1 MPLSVDPNDAAL
13 FRRTSGLKPEHQA
26 PPSRWRRWTRRLAV
40 GFGLAGLLGLA
51 VGIVAVIVVLS
62 RFGQGL
68 PEYRQLMDYEPAE
81 TSRTYAADGQPLGRY
96 AEQDRQF
103 VPIRSIPE
111 QVANAF
117 IAAED
122 RNFWTHS
129 GLDYV
134 GIARAV
140 VQNAGRIA
148 DGRRLIGA
156 STITQQVAKTFLLTR
171 TVSIERKVKEA
182 LLALRMERVLSK
194 ERVLELY
201 LNEIYLG
208 LRSYGVAAAARNYFD
223 KSLDELSLAEMAYLA
238 ALPKG
243 PNNYH
248 PELRREA
255 ALERRAYVLRR
266 MTEEG
271 FVTAEAASSA
281 RAEPLTSVAREGR
294 DALVAAPHF
303 AEEVRRWIDESMGE
317 EVLYQ
322 GGLTVTTTLE
332 PSLQQIATDVL
343 RDGLE
348 AYDRRH
354 GYRGPAW
361 TIDDPEGTD
370 WAGQLSD
377 PGARPVRIPPHL
389 EPAMVLEV
397 DGQGARVGLAGGAVM
412 DMTRADMAWA
422 LEGGEDGNPAELLE
436 PGDVMLVEM
445 LGSAEERQPALRQL
459 PEVEGALVALD
470 PRNGRVLALVGGY
483 GEGEFG
489 FNRATQAKRQPGSA
503 FKPFV
508 YLAAL
513 EDGLTPGSLVLDAPL
528 VIDQGPHLEEWRPQ
542 NYAAGRFYGPRTLRD
557 GLERS
562 RNVMTIRL
570 ANTLGVERVVEVAER
585 FGLGLPQ
592 PFLATALGTT
602 ETTPLALASAYATL
616 LNGGRRIEPA
626 FVERVQDRHGRTIHR
641 RDMRRCPACGFES
654 ELPPDLPLLGIPVA
668 DPVNTFQVTWMLKGV
683 VEVGTARRLANLG
696 MPLAGKTGT
705 TNDFLDAWFVGF
717 SPNLVVCVFVGYD
730 QPRNLG
736 RGESGGR
743 VAAPIFGAFM
753 ERALAQGSASP
764 FRIPDGVDMVR
775 IDAETGR
782 RPAPDS
788 QRVIFE
794 AFARGTGPESAG
806 ATVRGFEDEI
816 Y

>member
-13 FRRTSGLKPEHQA
+13 FRRTSGLKPEDQA
-26 PPSRWRRWTRRLAV
+26 PPSRWRRWARRLAV

-103 VPIRSIPE
+103 VPVRSIPE

-194 ERVLELY
+194 ERILELY

-208 LRSYGVAAAARNYFD
+208 LRSYGVASAARNYFD

-303 AEEVRRWIDESMGE
+303 AEEVRRWIADSMGE
-317 EVLYQ
+317 EVLY
-322 GGLTVTTTLE
+322 T
-332 PSLQQIATDVL
+332 
-343 RDGLE
+343 
-348 AYDRRH
+348 
-354 GYRGPAW
+354 
-361 TIDDPEGTD
+361 
-370 WAGQLSD
+370 
-377 PGARPVRIPPHL
+377 
-389 EPAMVLEV
+389 
-397 DGQGARVGLAGGAVM
+397 
-412 DMTRADMAWA
+412 
-422 LEGGEDGNPAELLE
+422 
-436 PGDVMLVEM
+436 
-445 LGSAEERQPALRQL
+445 
-459 PEVEGALVALD
+459 
-470 PRNGRVLALVGGY
+470 
-483 GEGEFG
+483 
-489 FNRATQAKRQPGSA
+489 
-503 FKPFV
+503 
-508 YLAAL
+508 
-513 EDGLTPGSLVLDAPL
+513 
-528 VIDQGPHLEEWRPQ
+528 
-542 NYAAGRFYGPRTLRD
+542 
-557 GLERS
+557 
-562 RNVMTIRL
+562 
-570 ANTLGVERVVEVAER
+570 
-585 FGLGLPQ
+585 
-592 PFLATALGTT
+592 
-602 ETTPLALASAYATL
+602 
-616 LNGGRRIEPA
+616 
-626 FVERVQDRHGRTIHR
+626 
-641 RDMRRCPACGFES
+641 
-654 ELPPDLPLLGIPVA
+654 
-668 DPVNTFQVTWMLKGV
+668 
-683 VEVGTARRLANLG
+683 
-696 MPLAGKTGT
+696 
-705 TNDFLDAWFVGF
+705 
-717 SPNLVVCVFVGYD
+717 
-730 QPRNLG
+730 
-736 RGESGGR
+736 R
-743 VAAPIFGAFM
+743 VA
-753 ERALAQGSASP
+753 
-764 FRIPDGVDMVR
+764 
-775 IDAETGR
+775 
-782 RPAPDS
+782 
-788 QRVIFE
+788 
-794 AFARGTGPESAG
+794 
-806 ATVRGFEDEI
+806 
-816 Y
+816 

>member
-13 FRRTSGLKPEHQA
+13 FRRTSGLKRERSDSPG
-26 PPSRWRRWTRRLAV
+26 RLRRWTGRLLV
-40 GFGLAGLLGLA
+40 GFGLAGLLATA
-51 VGIVAVIVVLS
+51 VGVVAVIVVLN

-96 AEQDRQF
+96 AEQDRLF
-103 VPIRSIPE
+103 VPVRSIPK
-111 QVANAF
+111 QLANAF

-134 GIARAV
+134 GIARAM
-140 VQNAGRIA
+140 VQNARRLA
-148 DGRRLIGA
+148 DGRRPIGA

-194 ERVLELY
+194 ERILELY

-208 LRSYGVAAAARNYFD
+208 FRSYGVAAAARNYFD
-223 KSLDELSLAEMAYLA
+223 KSLEELSLAEMAYLA

-248 PELRREA
+248 PELRQEA
-255 ALERRAYVLRR
+255 ALARRAYVLRR
-266 MTEEG
+266 MTEED
-271 FVTAEAASSA
+271 FVTAADASAA
-281 RAEPLTSVAREGR
+281 RAEPLTAVAREGR

-303 AEEVRRWIDESMGE
+303 AEEVRRWIVNSMGE
-317 EVLYQ
+317 EALYQ

-332 PSLQQIATDVL
+332 PRLQQVATDVL
-343 RDGLE
+343 RAGLE
-348 AYDRRH
+348 TYDRRH
-354 GYRGPAW
+354 GYRGPVA
-361 TIDDPEGTD
+361 TIEDPQGTD
-370 WAGQLSD
+370 WAERLSD
-377 PGARPVRIPPHL
+377 PDARPAWVPPHL
-389 EPAMVLEV
+389 QLAVVLEV
-397 DGQGARVGLAGGAVM
+397 DREAAVVGLPGGTITGLA
-412 DMTRADMAWA
+412 RADAAWA
-422 LEGGEDGNPAELLE
+422 FEDAENGTPADVFE
-436 PGDVMLVEM
+436 PGDVILVEM
-445 LGSAEERQPALRQL
+445 LDGEDEPQPALRQL

-489 FNRATQAKRQPGSA
+489 FNRATQARRQPGSA

-508 YLAAL
+508 YLSAL
-513 EDGLTPGSLVLDAPL
+513 ENGLTPGSLVLDAPL

-585 FGLGLPQ
+585 FDLGSPQ

-616 LNGGRRIEPA
+616 LNGGRRIQPA
-626 FVERVQDRHGRTIHR
+626 FVERVQDRHGRTVHR
-641 RDMRRCPACGFES
+641 RDTRRCPACGAEA
-654 ELPPDLPLLGIPVA
+654 EMPPVLAPLGVPVA

-683 VEVGTARRLANLG
+683 VEVGTARRLGALG
-696 MPLAGKTGT
+696 IPLAGKTGT

-717 SPNLVVCVFVGYD
+717 SPDLVVCVFVGYD
-730 QPRNLG
+730 QPANLG

-753 ERALAQGSASP
+753 ERALGGVPNSP

-782 RPAPDS
+782 RPLPGS
-788 QRVIFE
+788 ERVILE
-794 AFARGTGPESAG
+794 AFARGTGPDSAG
-806 ATVRGFEDEI
+806 PTVRGFEDEI